1 MIPEHSAPKSPSP
14 VTQSSQGV
22 NFWLLN
28 FFAHGKMALQPKKY
42 RRLCVAWMTS
52 ARSREVEAEGRGVL
66 RWKAAQ
72 VRTSTIFGIFG
83 EHLDGYDSWFLL
95 GS

>member
-1 MIPEHSAPKSPSP
+1 M
-14 VTQSSQGV
+14 
-22 NFWLLN
+22 
-28 FFAHGKMALQPKKY
+28 
-42 RRLCVAWMTS
+42 
-52 ARSREVEAEGRGVL
+52 EAEGRGVL

-95 GS
+95 GSWTHSLIA